1 MAVFMCKNC
10 GADLNVTEGVSV
22 VQCESCGSH
31 QTVPTANSEKK
42 MNLFLRANRQRRH
55 CEFDKAAGIYESIV
69 AEFPQEAEAYWGL
82 ILCKYGI
89 EYVEDPGTGK
99 KIPTCHRSSYD
110 SVLDDS
116 DLVKT
121 LENADVLSRPVYL
134 AEAQVIENLR
144 KGIVEVSSKEQP
156 YDIFICYKESDEY
169 GDRTNDSVLAQD
181 IYDMLTEK
189 GYRVFFSRISL
200 EDKLGQAYEPYIFG
214 ALRSAKVMLAVS
226 ADPEYYN
233 AVWVKNEW
241 SRYLSLMAAGEKKY
255 LIPCYKNMTIDE
267 MPREFAR
274 LQAQDIGKVGA
285 LQDLLRGIEKLI
297 GKKRPD
303 PAPESQIPQRPAA
316 GTKRTSGQSHWDA
329 ENYDRAMI
337 LMDDGEWNKARNE
350 FDSMNHRDLTNPV
363 PYLGFAMVNYQAST
377 MDLLHQKYVA
387 DYKLENKNMQRAMK
401 YAKGDLLQQ
410 LKGWEKERHT
420 AFAKEKY
427 ELGMSYM
434 TGKAQNAQVLREAA
448 MCFQSAGDYRDAK
461 ELTEKCA
468 QKSHEYQTAAEQQK
482 VEEKY
487 NAAVKSAGNA
497 KTKKDFDNAIQQL
510 SALDGYKDSAE
521 QLKRCIERRGKVV
534 NIKEK
539 SFPLWIPLV
548 GLIVTFYPI
557 ILVIAKAGSV
567 DQFFTDYNTRVTY
580 WSVCGW
586 AATLIAVIEGWRKY
600 SIFAGIG
607 CGLTA
612 QVAHLICNLIV
623 RMTVGKRFGDMAGF
637 FFSVIVFI
645 FLLIWISVINGK
657 RKKKRAAAYGAACAE
672 MEKDPMEALKKFQT
686 IAGYKDANKRAEE
699 CAQAVVAASTAASA
713 PQIKEKVDTQTI
725 LAEDPREKIYQE
737 AVSLYKSHTRE
748 GVERAMRLYE
758 SIADYKDSG
767 FNIELCKHWINGFDG
782 MITYAV
788 KK

>member
-297 GKKRPD
+297 GKK
-303 PAPESQIPQRPAA
+303 
-316 GTKRTSGQSHWDA
+316 SGL
-329 ENYDRAMI
+329 I
-337 LMDDGEWNKARNE
+337 LPP
-350 FDSMNHRDLTNPV
+350 NHR
-363 PYLGFAMVNYQAST
+363 S
-377 MDLLHQKYVA
+377 
-387 DYKLENKNMQRAMK
+387 R
-401 YAKGDLLQQ
+401 KGRRP
-410 LKGWEKERHT
+410 GP
-420 AFAKEKY
+420 
-427 ELGMSYM
+427 
-434 TGKAQNAQVLREAA
+434 
-448 MCFQSAGDYRDAK
+448 SAR
-461 ELTEKCA
+461 
-468 QKSHEYQTAAEQQK
+468 
-482 VEEKY
+482 
-487 NAAVKSAGNA
+487 
-497 KTKKDFDNAIQQL
+497 
-510 SALDGYKDSAE
+510 
-521 QLKRCIERRGKVV
+521 
-534 NIKEK
+534 
-539 SFPLWIPLV
+539 
-548 GLIVTFYPI
+548 
-557 ILVIAKAGSV
+557 
-567 DQFFTDYNTRVTY
+567 
-580 WSVCGW
+580 
-586 AATLIAVIEGWRKY
+586 
-600 SIFAGIG
+600 
-607 CGLTA
+607 
-612 QVAHLICNLIV
+612 
-623 RMTVGKRFGDMAGF
+623 
-637 FFSVIVFI
+637 
-645 FLLIWISVINGK
+645 
-657 RKKKRAAAYGAACAE
+657 
-672 MEKDPMEALKKFQT
+672 
-686 IAGYKDANKRAEE
+686 
-699 CAQAVVAASTAASA
+699 
-713 PQIKEKVDTQTI
+713 
-725 LAEDPREKIYQE
+725 
-737 AVSLYKSHTRE
+737 AVSPT
-748 GVERAMRLYE
+748 GMRKIM
-758 SIADYKDSG
+758 IAP
-767 FNIELCKHWINGFDG
+767 
-782 MITYAV
+782 
-788 KK
+788 